1 MYAFRCSDAG
11 EGEDLE
17 EWSLPTLLTFELA
30 WSPEMVRRGH
40 EKVLTVRFSAHHAN
54 LCVSI
59 FTYRA
64 TRMGNRNEG
73 LGARSW
79 AHPTQGDCWCG
90 STEAQVARPPRS

>member
-40 EKVLTVRFSAHHAN
+40 EKSPHCKILS
-54 LCVSI
+54 
-59 FTYRA
+59 
-64 TRMGNRNEG
+64 
-73 LGARSW
+73 
-79 AHPTQGDCWCG
+79 
-90 STEAQVARPPRS
+90 PPRQPVEALKWAQMRNGVIQ

>member
-40 EKVLTVRFSAHHAN
+40 EKSPHCKILS
-54 LCVSI
+54 
-59 FTYRA
+59 
-64 TRMGNRNEG
+64 
-73 LGARSW
+73 
-79 AHPTQGDCWCG
+79 
-90 STEAQVARPPRS
+90 PPRQPGWRVSFIDNELGMAMGWWCSFPCFVAI

>member
-40 EKVLTVRFSAHHAN
+40 EKSPHCPILS
-54 LCVSI
+54 
-59 FTYRA
+59 
-64 TRMGNRNEG
+64 
-73 LGARSW
+73 
-79 AHPTQGDCWCG
+79 
-90 STEAQVARPPRS
+90 PPRQPVLWENLMSQEPYPNPMMHP

>member
-40 EKVLTVRFSAHHAN
+40 EKSPHCKILS
-54 LCVSI
+54 
-59 FTYRA
+59 
-64 TRMGNRNEG
+64 
-73 LGARSW
+73 
-79 AHPTQGDCWCG
+79 
-90 STEAQVARPPRS
+90 PPRQHLICD